1 MRQNVMKEEIDQ
13 FKAIYDLIVTFFVTY
28 SFQLIGALIILMIG
42 LLVSSRVARLVTR
55 TCDKHGLDVTLSRFL
70 ASCTKIIIIVAVAV
84 ICLGKIGISVTPF
97 IAAIGALSLGA
108 GLAMQGLLSNY
119 AAGLNIILT
128 RPFVVG
134 DTIIVQG
141 VTGIV
146 KEVHLA
152 QTILTDED
160 EVTILIPNR
169 HIVGEIIHNSNNFK
183 VVESTLGVA
192 YSSDIDQVINTIK
205 AVLHELNVDTN
216 RPPQV
221 GIDEFGDNSI
231 NFGIRFWVP
240 TDKYHQLR
248 FRVNDKLFK
257 ALHLAGI
264 EIPFPQREIRLL
276 NSGKGD
282 SHEKQA
288 Y

>member
-1 MRQNVMKEEIDQ
+1 MKEEIDQ

-28 SFQLIGALIILMIG
+28 SFQLIGALIILLIG
-42 LLVSSRVARLVTR
+42 LLISNRVARLVSR

-97 IAAIGALSLGA
+97 VAAIGALSLGA

-119 AAGLNIILT
+119 GAGFNIILT
-128 RPFVVG
+128 RPFIVG
-134 DTIIVQG
+134 DTITVQG

-146 KEVHLA
+146 KEVRLA
-152 QTILTDED
+152 QTILSDED

-169 HIVGEIIHNSNNFK
+169 HIVGEIIHNSNDFK

-192 YSSDIDQVINTIK
+192 YSSDIDLVTTTIK
-205 AVLHELNVDTN
+205 AVLHELGVDTN

-221 GIDEFGDNSI
+221 GIDEFGNSSI

-248 FRVNDKLFK
+248 FRVNDELFK
-257 ALHLAGI
+257 ALHRAGI

-276 NSGKGD
+276 NSGKSD
-282 SHEKQA
+282 SVKNKTH
-288 Y
+288 

>member
-1 MRQNVMKEEIDQ
+1 MKEEIDQ
-13 FKAIYDLIVTFFVTY
+13 FKAIYDLIATFFVTY
-28 SFQLIGALIILMIG
+28 SFQLVGALIVLVIG

-97 IAAIGALSLGA
+97 VAAIGALSLGA

-146 KEVHLA
+146 KEVRLA

-169 HIVGEIIHNSNNFK
+169 HIVGEIIHNSNDFK

-192 YSSDIDQVINTIK
+192 YNSDIDQVTSTIK
-205 AVLHELNVDTN
+205 AVLHQLGVDTN
-216 RPPQV
+216 RPPQI
-221 GIDEFGDNSI
+221 GIDDFGDSSI

-248 FRVNDKLFK
+248 FRVNDELFK

-264 EIPFPQREIRLL
+264 EIPFPQQEIRLL
-276 NSGKGD
+276 NSGKSD
-282 SHEKQA
+282 SIENQTH
-288 Y
+288 

>member
-1 MRQNVMKEEIDQ
+1 MKEEIDQ

-28 SFQLIGALIILMIG
+28 SFQLIGALIILLIG
-42 LLVSSRVARLVTR
+42 LLVSNRVARLVSR

-97 IAAIGALSLGA
+97 VAAIGALSLGA

-119 AAGLNIILT
+119 GAGFNIILT
-128 RPFVVG
+128 RPFIVG
-134 DTIIVQG
+134 DTITVQG

-146 KEVHLA
+146 KEVRLA
-152 QTILTDED
+152 QTILSDED

-169 HIVGEIIHNSNNFK
+169 HIVGEIIHNSNDFK

-192 YSSDIDQVINTIK
+192 YSSDIDQVSSTII
-205 AVLHELNVDTN
+205 AVLHQLGVDTN

-248 FRVNDKLFK
+248 FRVNDELFK

-276 NSGKGD
+276 NSDKRD
-282 SHEKQA
+282 SLEKQA
-288 Y
+288 H

>member
-1 MRQNVMKEEIDQ
+1 MKEEIDQ

-28 SFQLIGALIILMIG
+28 SFQLIGALIILLIG
-42 LLVSSRVARLVTR
+42 LLVSNRVARLVSR

-97 IAAIGALSLGA
+97 VAAIGALSLGA

-119 AAGLNIILT
+119 GAGFNIILT
-128 RPFVVG
+128 RPFIVG
-134 DTIIVQG
+134 DTITVQG

-146 KEVHLA
+146 KEVRLA
-152 QTILTDED
+152 QTILSDED

-169 HIVGEIIHNSNNFK
+169 HIVGEIIHNSNDFK

-192 YSSDIDQVINTIK
+192 YSSDIDQVSSTIK
-205 AVLHELNVDTN
+205 AVLHQLGVDTN

-248 FRVNDKLFK
+248 FRVNDELFK

-276 NSGKGD
+276 NSDKRD
-282 SHEKQA
+282 SLEKQA
-288 Y
+288 H

>member
-1 MRQNVMKEEIDQ
+1 MKEEIDQ

-28 SFQLIGALIILMIG
+28 SFQLIGALIILLIG
-42 LLVSSRVARLVTR
+42 LLVSNRVARLVSR

-97 IAAIGALSLGA
+97 VAAIGALSLGA

-119 AAGLNIILT
+119 GAGFNIILT
-128 RPFVVG
+128 RPFIVG
-134 DTIIVQG
+134 DTITVQG

-146 KEVHLA
+146 KEVRLA
-152 QTILTDED
+152 QTILSDED
-160 EVTILIPNR
+160 EIPNR
-169 HIVGEIIHNSNNFK
+169 HIVGEIIHNSNDFK

-192 YSSDIDQVINTIK
+192 YSSDIDQVSSTII
-205 AVLHELNVDTN
+205 AVLHQLGVDTN

-248 FRVNDKLFK
+248 FRVNDELFK

-276 NSGKGD
+276 NSDKRD
-282 SHEKQA
+282 SLEKQA
-288 Y
+288 H

>member
-1 MRQNVMKEEIDQ
+1 MQEEIDQ
-13 FKAIYDLIVTFFVTY
+13 FKAVYDTVVTFFVTY
-28 SFQLIGALIILMIG
+28 SFQLVGALIILVIG
-42 LLVSSRVARLVTR
+42 LLVSNRVARLVSR
-55 TCDKHGLDVTLSRFL
+55 TCDKHKLDVTLSRFL
-70 ASCTKIIIIVAVAV
+70 ASCTKIIIIAAVSV

-97 IAAIGALSLGA
+97 VAAIGALSLGA

-119 AAGLNIILT
+119 GAGFNIIIT

-134 DTIIVQG
+134 DTITVQG

-146 KEVHLA
+146 KEVRLA

-160 EVTILIPNR
+160 EATILIPNR
-169 HIVGEIIHNSNNFK
+169 HIVGEIIHNSNDFK

-192 YSSDIDQVINTIK
+192 YNSDVNQVTNTITG
-205 AVLHELNVDTN
+205 VLHELGVDAN
-216 RPPQV
+216 REPQI

-248 FRVNDKLFK
+248 FLVNNELLK
-257 ALHLAGI
+257 ALRLAGI

-276 NSGKGD
+276 NPSQDKAA
-282 SHEKQA
+282 EKSPSQ
-288 Y
+288 

>member
-1 MRQNVMKEEIDQ
+1 MKEEIDQ
-13 FKAIYDLIVTFFVTY
+13 FKAVYDLIVTFFVTY
-28 SFQLIGALIILMIG
+28 SFQLVGALIILLIG
-42 LLVSSRVARLVTR
+42 LLVSNRVARLVSQ

-70 ASCTKIIIIVAVAV
+70 ASCTKIIITVTVAV

-119 AAGLNIILT
+119 GAGFNIILT
-128 RPFVVG
+128 RPFIVG
-134 DTIIVQG
+134 DTITVQG

-146 KEVHLA
+146 KELRLA
-152 QTILTDED
+152 QTILSDED
-160 EVTILIPNR
+160 ETTILIPNR

-192 YSSDIDQVINTIK
+192 YTSDIDKVTAVIKT
-205 AVLHELNVDTN
+205 VLHELGVDAN
-216 RPPQV
+216 RPPQI
-221 GIDEFGDNSI
+221 GIDEFGDSSI

-248 FRVNDKLFK
+248 FSVNDTLFK
-257 ALHLAGI
+257 ALQVADI

-276 NSGKGD
+276 NSSKD
-282 SHEKQA
+282 EVFEK
-288 Y
+288 

>member
-1 MRQNVMKEEIDQ
+1 MKEEIDQ

-42 LLVSSRVARLVTR
+42 LLVSNRVARLVTR

-97 IAAIGALSLGA
+97 VAAIGALSLGA

>member
-1 MRQNVMKEEIDQ
+1 MNEEIDQ

-28 SFQLIGALIILMIG
+28 SFQLIGALIILIIG
-42 LLVSSRVARLVTR
+42 LLVSSRVARLVSR
-55 TCDKHGLDVTLSRFL
+55 TCDKRGLDVTLSRFL
-70 ASCTKIIIIVAVAV
+70 ASCTKIIIIVVVAV

-97 IAAIGALSLGA
+97 VAAIGALSLGA

-119 AAGLNIILT
+119 GAGLNIILT

-134 DTIIVQG
+134 DTITVQG

-146 KEVHLA
+146 KEVQLA

-169 HIVGEIIHNSNNFK
+169 HIVGEIIHNSNDFK

-192 YSSDIDQVINTIK
+192 YSSDIDQVTTTIK
-205 AVLHELNVDTN
+205 AVLHELGVNTN

-248 FRVNDKLFK
+248 FRVNDELFK

-276 NSGKGD
+276 NSGKSD
-282 SHEKQA
+282 SFEKQVHQ
-288 Y
+288 

>member
-1 MRQNVMKEEIDQ
+1 MKEEIDQ
-13 FKAIYDLIVTFFVTY
+13 FKAIYDIVVTFFVTY
-28 SFQLIGALIILMIG
+28 SFQLVGALIILIIG
-42 LLVSSRVARLVTR
+42 LLVSSRVARLVSR

-70 ASCTKIIIIVAVAV
+70 ASCTKIIIIAAVSV
-84 ICLGKIGISVTPF
+84 ICLGKIGISITPF
-97 IAAIGALSLGA
+97 VAAIGALSLGA

-119 AAGLNIILT
+119 GAGLNIIIT

-134 DTIIVQG
+134 DTITVQG

-160 EVTILIPNR
+160 EAIILIPNR
-169 HIVGEIIHNSNNFK
+169 HIVGEIIHNSNDFK
-183 VVESTLGVA
+183 VVESSLGVA
-192 YSSDIDQVINTIK
+192 YSSDVSQVTHTIK
-205 AVLHELNVDTN
+205 GVLHELGVDTN
-216 RPPQV
+216 RPPQI

-248 FRVNDKLFK
+248 FRVNNELFR
-257 ALHLAGI
+257 ALRLAGI

-276 NSGKGD
+276 NSNQD
-282 SHEKQA
+282 NSLEKQLS
-288 Y
+288 

>member
-1 MRQNVMKEEIDQ
+1 MKEEIDQ

>member
-1 MRQNVMKEEIDQ
+1 MTEEIDQ

-28 SFQLIGALIILMIG
+28 SFQLVGALIILMIG

-70 ASCTKIIIIVAVAV
+70 ASCTKIIIIAAVAV
-84 ICLGKIGISVTPF
+84 ICLGKIGISITPF
-97 IAAIGALSLGA
+97 VAAIGALSLGA

-146 KEVHLA
+146 KEVRLA
-152 QTILTDED
+152 QTILSDED
-160 EVTILIPNR
+160 EVSILIPNR
-169 HIVGEIIHNSNNFK
+169 HIVGEIIHNSNDFK

-192 YSSDIDQVINTIK
+192 YTSDVEQVTATIK
-205 AVLHELNVDTN
+205 SVLHELGVDTN

-221 GIDEFGDNSI
+221 GIDEFGDSSI

-248 FRVNDKLFK
+248 FSVNDHLFK

-264 EIPFPQREIRLL
+264 EIPFPQREVRLL
-276 NSGKGD
+276 NS
-282 SHEKQA
+282 SENEA
-288 Y
+288 LN

>member
-1 MRQNVMKEEIDQ
+1 MKEEIDQ

-28 SFQLIGALIILMIG
+28 SFQLIGALIILLIG
-42 LLVSSRVARLVTR
+42 LLISNRVARLVGR
-55 TCDKHGLDVTLSRFL
+55 TCEKHGLDVTLSRFL
-70 ASCTKIIIIVAVAV
+70 ASCTKITIIVVVAV

-97 IAAIGALSLGA
+97 VAAIGALSLGA

-119 AAGLNIILT
+119 GAGLNIIIT

-134 DTIIVQG
+134 DTITVQG

-146 KEVHLA
+146 EEVRLA
-152 QTILTDED
+152 QTILSDED

-169 HIVGEIIHNSNNFK
+169 HIVGEIIHNSKDFR
-183 VVESTLGVA
+183 VIESTLGVA
-192 YSSDIDQVINTIK
+192 YTSDIDQVTATIK
-205 AVLHELNVDTN
+205 AVLQELGVDIN
-216 RPPQV
+216 RPPQI
-221 GIDEFGDNSI
+221 GIDEFGDSSI

-248 FRVNDKLFK
+248 FSVNDHLFK

-264 EIPFPQREIRLL
+264 EIPFPQREVRLL
-276 NSGKGD
+276 N
-282 SHEKQA
+282 ENEA
-288 Y
+288 LR

>member
-1 MRQNVMKEEIDQ
+1 MKEEIDQ

-205 AVLHELNVDTN
+205 AVLHELGVDTN